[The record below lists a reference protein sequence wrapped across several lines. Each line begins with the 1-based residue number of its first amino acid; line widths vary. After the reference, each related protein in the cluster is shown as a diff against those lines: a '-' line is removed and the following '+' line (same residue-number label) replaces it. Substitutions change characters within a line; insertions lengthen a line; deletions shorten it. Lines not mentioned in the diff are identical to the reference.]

1 MRVFLVIALWAS
13 VGRARR
19 VQSMIE
25 PSSTEKSLAS
35 MLLAAQAAQL
45 NLPARASQIGMQDVS
60 PYKKAATLSAS
71 GDVIAF
77 SWKSMPSGDIASKLT
92 QLIGPC
98 VQDMDLATRAITK
111 SNEKFSKFIAAAE
124 SQGVMEMLK
133 GPGPFTLLVPL
144 DSGVHGEI
152 DAAAHVLVGK
162 LSKEDLVNGG
172 SAQTLAGNTV
182 KYDLYL
188 NNCARVGKKGAQ
200 VKGAYNAADHYAG
213 TDSSAYPFD
222 VDCTNGYIHAI
233 DMALE
238 GGGGAARPAVAP
250 AARPA
255 AAPAARSAPMGA
267 PPMSFGGQEDCPPH
281 LKDALERKRAKAA
294 AAGGGAPAPAPRPAY
309 AAPAPASSSGAI
321 TQENFL
327 GRDANPTAEQQER
340 TAKYTRWINSNKH
353 GYDCTDGMNYVETG
367 VPPKQ
372 MPEWVDPEERYLA
385 WINSNKHGYDC
396 TDGMIKAKTMPPRK
410 PVDPAKEKRRL
421 NLMIRRMAR

>member
-1 MRVFLVIALWAS
+1 
-13 VGRARR
+13 
-19 VQSMIE
+19 MIE

-35 MLLAAQAAQL
+35 MLLAAQAAHL
-45 NLPARASQIGMQDVS
+45 NLPGRTSPIGMQDVS

-98 VQDMDLATRAITK
+98 VQDMDLATRALTK

-162 LSKEDLVNGG
+162 LSKEDLVAGG

-238 GGGGAARPAVAP
+238 GGSGGGAAPAARAAPAP

-255 AAPAARSAPMGA
+255 PAPMGGGRDDMEGA
-267 PPMSFGGQEDCPPH
+267 PAH
-281 LKDALERKRAKAA
+281 LRDALERKRAKQAA
-294 AAGGGAPAPAPRPAY
+294 SGAPAPAPARAPVARSAPLGEDVLALPIPMDGSFGKDPY
-309 AAPAPASSSGAI
+309 QTPEQEAA
-321 TQENFL
+321 
-327 GRDANPTAEQQER
+327 TAR
-340 TAKYTRWINSNKH
+340 YVRWINSNKH
-353 GYDCTDGMNYVETG
+353 GYDCKDGVNYVNTG
-367 VPPKQ
+367 VPPKMGPPRDMEAQ
-372 MPEWVDPEERYLA
+372 YLA

-396 TDGMIKAKTMPPRK
+396 TDGMKVVWKAGGGIPKAYDTEERWHK
-410 PVDPAKEKRRL
+410 SFKSKGIGTRR
-421 NLMIRRMAR
+421 